1 MSAIFFILRKCLLS
15 ALFQEFD
22 RGREKIN
29 NVTGFRLSPIKICPA
44 FEIKIIVKKKKK
56 KKFSTDLNLN
66 IWPLEPN

>member
-56 KKFSTDLNLN
+56 
-66 IWPLEPN
+66 EEEVCH